1 MQQRTVRVKSDEV
14 QGPDSFVV
22 VRRMTVGETKE
33 IMRATAGREAG
44 LDTYSEN
51 GLWVADHVV
60 EWNWTDGEG
69 QALPFPKND
78 ATVIDRLTNEELAFL
93 NQAIVGRNEAE
104 RKN

>member
-14 QGPDSFVV
+14 QGPDSYVV

-33 IMRATAGREAG
+33 IMQRTANREAG

-51 GLWVADHVV
+51 GVWVAEHVV

-69 QALPFPKND
+69 KELPFPKND
-78 ATVIDRLTNEELAFL
+78 ATVIDRLTNDELAFL
-93 NQAIVGRNEAE
+93 NQAIVGRSEAD

>member
-33 IMRATAGREAG
+33 IMRNTANREAG
-44 LDTYSEN
+44 LDTYTEN
-51 GLWVADHVV
+51 TGWVAEHVV

-69 QALPFPKND
+69 KELPYPKND
-78 ATVIDRLTNEELAFL
+78 ASVIDRLTNEELAFL
-93 NQAIVGRNEAE
+93 NQAIVGRSETE